1 MNNNAWGTLMIR
13 GSYFLSFHAIVGKMG
28 AGNGMAEEKS
38 VTDTRAETLKFS
50 VKIARFGTIGG
61 VTRSQSMFLC

>member
-1 MNNNAWGTLMIR
+1 
-13 GSYFLSFHAIVGKMG
+13 MG